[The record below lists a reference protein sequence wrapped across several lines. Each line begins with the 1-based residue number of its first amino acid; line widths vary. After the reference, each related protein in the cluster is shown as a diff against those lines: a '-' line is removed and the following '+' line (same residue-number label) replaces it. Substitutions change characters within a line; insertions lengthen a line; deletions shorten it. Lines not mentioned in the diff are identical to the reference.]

1 MQQANLYQQYKAQ
14 SLETL
19 TRGEVVVKLLE
30 AASKQI
36 STAIFLTSDEDDRNS
51 VKAFNCIVKAQ
62 KIIQTL
68 DLSLDMQ
75 YDISKDLRDMYLFI
89 HENLGQAIT
98 KKDAKLMKDLLS
110 LVDDLKVTFRQAD
123 KLARVSGWR

>member
-36 STAIFLTSDEDDRNS
+36 STAIFLTSGDDDRNS
-51 VKAFNCIVKAQ
+51 VKAFNCTVKAQ

-89 HENLGQAIT
+89 HEKLGQAIT
-98 KKDAKLMKDLLS
+98 KKDVKLMKDLLS
-110 LVDDLKVTFRQAD
+110 LVDDLKVTFRQAE

>member
-19 TRGEVVVKLLE
+19 TRGEVIIKLLE
-30 AASKQI
+30 EASKQI
-36 STAIFLTSDEDDRNS
+36 STAIFLTSGEDSGNS

-62 KIIQTL
+62 KIVQTL

-75 YDISKDLRDMYLFI
+75 YDVSKDLRDMYLFI
-89 HENLGQAIT
+89 HDKLGEAIT
-98 KKDAKLMKDLLS
+98 AKDANLMKELLA
-110 LVDDLKVTFRQAD
+110 LVDDLKVTFRQAE